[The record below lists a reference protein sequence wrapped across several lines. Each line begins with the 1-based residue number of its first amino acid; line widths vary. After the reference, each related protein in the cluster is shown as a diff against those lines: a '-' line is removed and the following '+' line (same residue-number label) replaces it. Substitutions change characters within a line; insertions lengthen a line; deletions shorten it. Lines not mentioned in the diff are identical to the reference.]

1 MKDKWYIADAVIL
14 FDKLKGNVKTES
26 GKSFIYPGELFM
38 PLQDNMPKGK

>member
-1 MKDKWYIADAVIL
+1 MKVKWYIADAVIL

-26 GKSFIYPGELFM
+26 GKSFIYPGEWFM